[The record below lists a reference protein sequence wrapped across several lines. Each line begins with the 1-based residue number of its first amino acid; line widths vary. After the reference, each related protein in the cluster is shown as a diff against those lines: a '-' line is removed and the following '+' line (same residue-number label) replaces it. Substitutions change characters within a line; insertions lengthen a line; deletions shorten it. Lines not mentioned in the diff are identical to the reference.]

1 MKSYIRL
8 INDILGQ
15 IYQDERLQRCLEETI
30 LLHHDRILILHYV
43 AMNIDR
49 LSSAEIRERAYR
61 YGRTIKSE
69 DLLARQ
75 IFLCLLHLADM

>member
-1 MKSYIRL
+1 MKNYVRL

-15 IYQDERLQRCLEETI
+15 IYQEERLQKCLEETVLI
-30 LLHHDRILILHYV
+30 HHDRILILHYV

-49 LSSAEIRERAYR
+49 LSKEEIRERAYR
-61 YGRTIKSE
+61 YGKTIKAE

-75 IFLCLLHLADM
+75 IFQCLLYLADM